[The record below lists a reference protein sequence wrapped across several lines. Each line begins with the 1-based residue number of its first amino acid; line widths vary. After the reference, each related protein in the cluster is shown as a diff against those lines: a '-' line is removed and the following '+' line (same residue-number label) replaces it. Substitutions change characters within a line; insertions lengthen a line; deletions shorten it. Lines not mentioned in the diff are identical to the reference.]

1 MLGFYSFLRQ
11 KVLNLSFPAQICYY
25 NSLPCCHSKVKQIL
39 GYQKFSISTMY
50 FYSPVYLQEFLIDF
64 SHLVPSCINIF
75 WKSRYDVELYD
86 QNQEGNSEKL
96 SPNCVLKLRS
106 QKGVLPK
113 HKSQVKYIALQGRGN
128 LLQCC
133 SYSYPPQ

>member
-1 MLGFYSFLRQ
+1 MLGFYSFSQQ
-11 KVLNLSFPAQICYY
+11 KVLNLRFPAQKCYN
-25 NSLPCCHSKVKQIL
+25 NSLPCCHSRVKQIL
-39 GYQKFSISTMY
+39 GYQKFTISTMY

-86 QNQEGNSEKL
+86 QNQEGSSEKL
-96 SPNCVLKLRS
+96 SPHCVLKLRS

-133 SYSYPPQ
+133 